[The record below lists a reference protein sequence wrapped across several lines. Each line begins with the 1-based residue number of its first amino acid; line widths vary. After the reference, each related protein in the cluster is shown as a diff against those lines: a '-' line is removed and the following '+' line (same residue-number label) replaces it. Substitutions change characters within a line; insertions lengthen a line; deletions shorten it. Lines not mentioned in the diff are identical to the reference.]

1 MSHVFFIVS
10 NNHGVKRAMVILFTI
25 CPAGLHTSAGRPPT
39 YCTYQSG
46 NRLPVDQLL
55 NELVL
60 IYECCTVAIRRHHE
74 WDSQR
79 QR

>member
-1 MSHVFFIVS
+1 MYFFIVS
-10 NNHGVKRAMVILFTI
+10 SNHGVKRAVVILFYDLSSWT
-25 CPAGLHTSAGRPPT
+25 ASAGRPPT

-46 NRLPVDQLL
+46 NRLLVDQLL
-55 NELVL
+55 DGLVL
-60 IYECCTVAIRRHHE
+60 IYECCMVAIRRHHG